1 MPGSLFGSIL
11 DGRSLSFQ
19 SWPKNV
25 VEPNEF
31 LLPHYTE
38 TLTPELEK
46 AHFELCAILLT
57 LEIQGVLW
65 YMTVGVQKR
74 IRSHV
79 RAIREKPL
87 ITMLG
92 GCPNHNVQGGLGK

>member
-79 RAIREKPL
+79 SQV
-87 ITMLG
+87 G
-92 GCPNHNVQGGLGK
+92 NHCVTF